1 MADPCIYCR
10 LDSMLYSNDIRR
22 RPGRI
27 SMDKEQI
34 LENVSEHNGLLFCLV
49 WWKHDECLMLEEL
62 LREITGDPKYD
73 HPRQWADE

>member
-1 MADPCIYCR
+1 
-10 LDSMLYSNDIRR
+10 MLYSNDIRR

-34 LENVSEHNGLLFCLV
+34 LERLINRYLRCENVSEHNGLLFCLV